1 MGVWFAIG
9 LAVAVAAVV
18 GFKALTTRAV
28 LRGRTSEPLEKI
40 HAPVKDQV
48 SFETLSEVLS
58 LLGRSYGIDPGL
70 LRPTD
75 TFVELAK
82 IDSWTLGKAEDDVGE
97 WLKAKGVEAP
107 RQLDTVLDLAMCV
120 KSLQDTNAARK

>member
-1 MGVWFAIG
+1 MGIWFAVG

-18 GFKALTTRAV
+18 SFKALATRAV

-40 HAPVKDQV
+40 YAPVKDHV
-48 SFETLSEVLS
+48 SFETFSEVLS
-58 LLGRSYGIDPGL
+58 LLGRAYGIDPGL

-75 TFVELAK
+75 TFVELGK

-97 WLKAKGVEAP
+97 WLKKKGVEAP
-107 RQLDTVLDLAMCV
+107 RQLETVLDLARCV
-120 KSLQDTNAARK
+120 NPLVDTNEARK